1 MGYQYDGN
9 GQARVTLCSR
19 EQLNARFAQCDK
31 FVLQPLK
38 LNDMEV
44 PTHFSDGRIKNV
56 AIETS
61 NLLMEEN
68 FISTCQM
75 EGVWICTLPTN
86 YTKGPN
92 RSINNNIQ
100 TFQ

>member
-1 MGYQYDGN
+1 MECKFCTNVISYSKDKILFHLGYQYDGN

-75 EGVWICTLPTN
+75 EGV
-86 YTKGPN
+86 
-92 RSINNNIQ
+92 
-100 TFQ
+100 